1 MKRGAGLMLVPI
13 VLSGCGAQ
21 VATDRA
27 SSASPAAA
35 QAAVSTHGGRVGA
48 VRLTGDQRVLE
59 LTLDLPGDGG
69 GCARSPRATLLG
81 EESRAVY
88 VATSFDLDRR
98 QHCPASNPAL
108 RVTLS
113 SRLAGRD
120 LVIDQ
125 QPWVPAG
132 AGTYRLC
139 DVERDCQPAP
149 AGCDE
154 NSSLHAIAAGDFPRS
169 ARGRVVTCQLPWLVM
184 DVDIGIPSCGT
195 TRTDSCPGQ
204 TPRVTR
210 WLFTVRDATWTTVAT
225 LPLTGGCGAD
235 LRAAVPRALCRDL
248 PAG

>member
-1 MKRGAGLMLVPI
+1 MLVSI

-21 VATDRA
+21 AATDRA

-35 QAAVSTHGGRVGA
+35 QAAVTTHGGRVGA

-59 LTLDLPGDGG
+59 LTLDLPGDRR
-69 GCARSPRATLLG
+69 GCARSARATLLG

-88 VATSFDLDRR
+88 VATSFDLDRQ
-98 QHCPASNPAL
+98 QHCPASTPEL

-120 LVIDQ
+120 VVIDQ
-125 QPWVPAG
+125 QPWVPTG

-139 DVERDCQPAP
+139 DVERGCQPAP

-169 ARGRVVTCQLPWLVM
+169 ARGRVVACQLPWLVM
-184 DVDIGIPSCGT
+184 DVDIGTPSCGT
-195 TRTDSCPGQ
+195 PGTASCPGQ
-204 TPRVTR
+204 APRVTR
-210 WLFTVRDATWTTVAT
+210 WLFTVRDATWTTAAT
-225 LPLTGGCGAD
+225 LPLTGGCGTN
-235 LRAAVPRALCRDL
+235 LPAAVPRTLCRDL